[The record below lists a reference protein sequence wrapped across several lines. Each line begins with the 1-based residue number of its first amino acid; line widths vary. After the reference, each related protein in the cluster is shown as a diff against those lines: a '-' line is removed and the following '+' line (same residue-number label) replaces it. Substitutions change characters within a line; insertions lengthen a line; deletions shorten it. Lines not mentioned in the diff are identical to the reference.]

1 METKRPS
8 AGVQPWPMETKV
20 LRREYSNGEWRT
32 KSFGGI
38 IAVGNGEDQKSY
50 HGSMIVDRELQQ
62 QLKPRG
68 RSITAG
74 TLGALS
80 RRGYMKSRGMVTRT
94 PRRGWLWRR
103 SSKGAVCPF
112 REKTH
117 GRSLAMR
124 PRDAYSTGGEGVSRV
139 E

>member
-1 METKRPS
+1 
-8 AGVQPWPMETKV
+8 METKV

-74 TLGALS
+74 TLVASSG
-80 RRGYMKSRGMVTRT
+80 REFIKSRDMAMNT
-94 PRRGWLWRR
+94 PRVGGGADVGGDGSVHSVIRR
-103 SSKGAVCPF
+103 MVEACPGSPVVSQ
-112 REKTH
+112 EKEVK
-117 GRSLAMR
+117 RI
-124 PRDAYSTGGEGVSRV
+124 
-139 E
+139 